1 MDNWSKRFRSS
12 LCIEWYWPKKKKKK
26 LIFASNLCSQRA
38 LLTGRIWLTRQQKHA
53 YALSIA
59 RWWSMQWCSGWFQGA
74 APSDCSAECYVLV
87 LVFWS
92 FCLCF
97 LFVLCKVFISALGW
111 YWAVPSVMLMLVE
124 PWCALDPGCLSFK
137 GLGLW
142 RRNMSFLETILHVLL
157 SRHLP
162 ETG

>member
-1 MDNWSKRFRSS
+1 MV
-12 LCIEWYWPKKKKKK
+12 LTPPQKKEK

-97 LFVLCKVFISALGW
+97 LFVLCKVFISALAW
-111 YWAVPSVMLMLVE
+111 YRAVPSVMLMLVE